1 MAELRV
7 TELDFDDIK
16 QNLKTYLQSQDEF
29 NSYNFEGSGM
39 NVLLNLLAYNTHYNA
54 YLANMIH
61 NEAFL
66 DSAIKRASVVSK
78 AKHLSYVPRSTTAAK
93 AVVDILVNSPTGSPN
108 TLTLNRFTTFTSN
121 VGGSSFTFSNI
132 NDVTISPIN
141 GQYLFED
148 VVLYEGTPLTFTYA
162 VGEVGPTVKYEIPNA
177 NVDTTTLLVTVQN
190 SSSDLTTTVFTKV
203 TDITSVTPTSNVYY
217 LEENYNGRYE
227 IYFGDN
233 ILGKQLSAGNIIRI
247 EYLITN
253 GEAAN
258 IFDGVTQTFSLN
270 GSIGGSSS
278 VLVTVI
284 QVSAGGAEAETID
297 QIKFNAPRN
306 FVSQNRAVTAEDYAN
321 IIRQNFA
328 GVESIT
334 VWGGEDND
342 PPIYGKVFI
351 SLKPFAG
358 TVISETQKAQIKT
371 DILASR
377 GVVSVI
383 PEFVDPIYTYVGVN
397 ANVRYDAKVTTKSTS
412 QIVELVRAAI
422 EGFFTNNLQQFDRNL
437 VYSRLAASI
446 DAADPSIYGNSFSLK
461 LQKRIKPTLN
471 LGQSW
476 EIRFNT
482 RVHPGDVESTRFFTS
497 INGLLVAA
505 RLADLP
511 NDMPPNYDGSGTLF
525 LINADTNQNLL
536 SVGTVNYATGSM
548 TINNLVVTGFQQNQT
563 DIRIT
568 VSQQEDSMNVDVINN
583 EILLIDDSTGN
594 RLINRN
600 AGVFISVTPI

>member
-141 GQYLFED
+141 GQYIFED

-162 VGEVGPTVKYEIPNA
+162 VSEVGPTVKYEIPNA
-177 NVDTTTLLVTVQN
+177 NVDTTTILVTVQN

-351 SLKPFAG
+351 SLKPFEG

-497 INGLLVAA
+497 INGLLVAV
-505 RLADLP
+505 RLADSP
-511 NDMPPNYDGSGTLF
+511 NDMPPNYDGSGTMF
-525 LINADTNQNLL
+525 LINADTNENLL

-583 EILLIDDSTGN
+583 EILILDDSTGN